1 MKRFFYLDSCGNY
14 GILEMFIKKEKG
26 MKTRIIVTV
35 LTAALG
41 IFIIWLIFR
50 PGECCAKCK
59 CRGNTPQA
67 TTQKDAGPP
76 AYNARSTRRD
86 PAPPRAAPRWE
97 PPARKAAPTPRAP
110 LPAPAPAAA
119 KAPPA
124 KPSAPPAKNDCANCV
139 GQTYEELGITD
150 SHK

>member
-1 MKRFFYLDSCGNY
+1 
-14 GILEMFIKKEKG
+14 MFIKKEKG

-59 CRGNTPQA
+59 CRGNAPQA
-67 TTQKDAGPP
+67 TTQKDTGPP
-76 AYNARSTRRD
+76 AYNAKSTRRD

-97 PPARKAAPTPRAP
+97 PPARKAAPPPPPRAP

-119 KAPPA
+119 KAPAPA
-124 KPSAPPAKNDCANCV
+124 KPPLPPAPPAKNNCANCV